1 MNRLKK
7 KKIIVFQSDDKR
19 TQAGKKHIL
28 KQAGR
33 QHRLAKTG
41 AMRPKDSQF
50 LSTPTVTASAT

>member
-33 QHRLAKTG
+33 QAKTG